1 MVHAH
6 MFGDDDDVNKSVRKA
21 PNNTRNY
28 SVERKEEFDN
38 SGEKVQ
44 SVRLMCEDN
53 SPVHIR
59 IRPGLK
65 KFLEE
70 VSKINCE
77 VYAFTAGLPVYARPV
92 IKEIDP
98 NGTIFKKVLYRDSCT
113 EIRLNNS
120 MFYSKDLKSFG
131 VDIYDEK
138 RTVLVDNNIFSFVIN
153 PNNGIHICEFYDAA
167 DDRELEKVLELINHL
182 TTVPDVR
189 VPLSKIFHINKT
201 LTDIGIPPNSLKP
214 VGTSRWRR

>member
-98 NGTIFKKVLYRDSCT
+98 NGTIFKKVL
-113 EIRLNNS
+113 
-120 MFYSKDLKSFG
+120 
-131 VDIYDEK
+131 
-138 RTVLVDNNIFSFVIN
+138 
-153 PNNGIHICEFYDAA
+153 
-167 DDRELEKVLELINHL
+167 
-182 TTVPDVR
+182 
-189 VPLSKIFHINKT
+189 
-201 LTDIGIPPNSLKP
+201 
-214 VGTSRWRR
+214 